1 MSKDTNVDK
10 QALPELVQAI
20 VEGMEDL
27 KAQNITLLNLT
38 TLENSVCDY
47 FVICEGTSNTQVK
60 AIVNSVEKKVRE
72 NLKDKPWHVEGAEVG
87 EWVLIDYV
95 HTVAHV
101 FQPESR
107 KFYDLEGLWGDAEVT
122 VLEHNI

>member
-1 MSKDTNVDK
+1 MGNNKIEDI
-10 QALPELVQAI
+10 QELPELVQTI
-20 VEGMEDL
+20 VEGMDDL

-38 TLENSVCDY
+38 SLENSVCDY

-72 NLKDKPWHVEGAEVG
+72 TLEEKPWHIEGADHG
-87 EWVLIDYV
+87 EWVLMDYV
-95 HTVAHV
+95 SAVAHV

-107 KFYDLEGLWGDAEVT
+107 RFYDLEGLWGDAEVT